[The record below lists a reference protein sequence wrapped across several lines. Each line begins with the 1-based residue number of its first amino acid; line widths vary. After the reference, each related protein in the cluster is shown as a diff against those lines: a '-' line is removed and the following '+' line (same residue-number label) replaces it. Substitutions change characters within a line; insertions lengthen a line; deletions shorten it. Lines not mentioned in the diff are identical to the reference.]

1 MFFLM
6 SDFKA
11 DKAGKVF
18 YITSISSADQ
28 LFLGLFP
35 INKDAAEQLMRLVLQ
50 MADFGLHS
58 EYLQSS
64 HYVTWNQQ
72 QLVFW

>member
-1 MFFLM
+1 MLKSHVFLM

-18 YITSISSADQ
+18 CNTSISSADQ

-35 INKDAAEQLMRLVLQ
+35 INKDAAEQIMHLVLQ
-50 MADFGLHS
+50 MAD
-58 EYLQSS
+58 
-64 HYVTWNQQ
+64 
-72 QLVFW
+72 